1 MLEAVHLTCQGFSP
15 RTRVDAEV
23 IRFGESWSRTA
34 VVGEQAGVSLAAD
47 LTLSR
52 GEGRRARLNGVPLRG
67 AEELRLRMAVLV
79 FTPDRLA
86 IVKGGPAARRAYFD
100 RTLGRI
106 APTRAALPA
115 EYAASLAQRNAA
127 LRRVSAGFSTLQAV
141 EPWTER
147 VASLGAALVS
157 ARLELLAE
165 LRPRFA
171 ERAAE
176 LGLSGGSLAYTGE
189 APTRQLLEARIERDV
204 ERGTTGAGPQLDDV
218 TISSGDRELR
228 SFGSQGEQR
237 LAVLALLLAE
247 SDLIIEQRGSA
258 PLLLLDDV
266 LSELD
271 RSRRAALLERVGV
284 CGQVLI
290 TAAST
295 AGIPADPAQLVE
307 VAPGKAREGS
317 WNG

>member
-34 VVGEQAGVSLAAD
+34 VVGEQAGAAVAAD
-47 LTLSR
+47 LTLRR
-52 GEGRRARLNGVPLRG
+52 GEGRRARLNGAALRT
-67 AEELRLRMAVLV
+67 AEELRSRMAVLV

-100 RTLGRI
+100 RALGRI
-106 APTRAALPA
+106 APARGALA
-115 EYAASLAQRNAA
+115 VEYAASLAQRNAS

-147 VASLGAALVS
+147 VVSLGTDLVL
-157 ARLELLAE
+157 ARLGLLDELGPL
-165 LRPRFA
+165 FA
-171 ERAAE
+171 ERADE
-176 LGLSGGSLAYTGE
+176 LGLRDGSLAYTGE
-189 APTRQLLEARIERDV
+189 PPTRQVLEARIERDV
-204 ERGTTGAGPQLDDV
+204 ERGTTGAGPHLDDV
-218 TISSGDRELR
+218 TVASGKRELR

-237 LAVLALLLAE
+237 LAVLALLIAE
-247 SDLIIEQRGSA
+247 SDLIAERRGSA

-271 RSRRAALLERVGV
+271 ASRRASLLERVGV
-284 CGQVLI
+284 RGQVLI

-307 VAPGKAREGS
+307 VVPGRAREGS